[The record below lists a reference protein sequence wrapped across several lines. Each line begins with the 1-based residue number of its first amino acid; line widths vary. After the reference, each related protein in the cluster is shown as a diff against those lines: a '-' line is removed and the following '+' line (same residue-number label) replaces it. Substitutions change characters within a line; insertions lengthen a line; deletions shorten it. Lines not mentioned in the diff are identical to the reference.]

1 MRLLVAAPR
10 FPWPLDKGDRLTVYN
25 LVQHFSRRH
34 SVALVCFLEPGQDPA
49 WVRRLEGVAER
60 VEVVPLRRA
69 AAYGRAALGLA
80 SRRPLQVH
88 YYRSPAM
95 ARRLRAVVEEFRPD
109 LVYAH
114 TIRMAEYLAGD
125 RPVPGALGMQIS
137 MALNYDRLAR
147 FASSPLWRAAY
158 RLEAG
163 RSGRYEPRIA
173 ARFDRCLLISEADV
187 AALGLPRPTNVLVNP
202 HGVDF
207 EYFRRS
213 PGAVAEPGRIVFTGN
228 MAYAPNR
235 DAVEWFVTEI
245 LPLVRRQVPGARL
258 DVVGAD
264 PPRRVLDLAA
274 DPAVEVTGRVP
285 DMRPYL
291 ERAAAGVDPLRIGAG
306 LQNKVL
312 EGMAMGLPMVITSI
326 ANEGIGA
333 APGEE
338 VLVADDPPAFAAAV
352 ARLLEDPG
360 LGRAIGERARR
371 MIEQRW
377 SWEANFADLE
387 RDMLSLV
394 AAREGEGEG
403 PGQPKR

>member
-10 FPWPLDKGDRLTVYN
+10 FPWPLDKGDRLTVFN
-25 LVQHFSRRH
+25 LLQHFSRRH
-34 SVALVCFLEPGQDPA
+34 SVALVCFLEPGQDPQ
-49 WVRRLEGVAER
+49 WVRRLEGVVER
-60 VEVVPLRRA
+60 VEVVPLRRPV
-69 AAYGRAALGLA
+69 AYGRAALGLA

-88 YYRSPAM
+88 YYRSVAM
-95 ARRLRAVVEEFRPD
+95 ARRLRRVMEEFRPD

-114 TIRMAEYLAGD
+114 TIRMAEYLAGT
-125 RPVPGALGMQIS
+125 RPGPGILAMQIS
-137 MALNYDRLAR
+137 MALNYGRLAR
-147 FASSPLWRAAY
+147 FAGSPWRRAAY

-163 RSGRYEPRIA
+163 RARRYEPRVA

-187 AALGLPRPTNVLVNP
+187 AALGLPRPANVLVNP

-213 PGAVAEPGRIVFTGN
+213 PGAVAEAGRIVFTGN

-235 DAVEWFVTEI
+235 DAVEWFVAEI
-245 LPLVRRQVPGARL
+245 LPRVRRQVPGARL
-258 DVVGAD
+258 EVVGAD

-285 DMRPYL
+285 DLRPYL
-291 ERAAAGVDPLRIGAG
+291 ARAAAGIDPLRIGAG

-312 EGMAMGLPMVITSI
+312 EGMSMGLPMVITSI

-333 APGEE
+333 VPGEE

-352 ARLLEDPG
+352 VRLLEDPG
-360 LGRAIGERARR
+360 LRRALGERARR

-377 SWEANFADLE
+377 SWEAHFADLE
-387 RDMLSLV
+387 QAMLSLV
-394 AAREGEGEG
+394 AGQAGEGG
-403 PGQPKR
+403 APGQPKR

>member
-10 FPWPLDKGDRLTVYN
+10 FPWPLDKGDRLTVFS
-25 LVQHFSRRH
+25 LLQHFGRRH
-34 SVALVCFLEPGQDPA
+34 AVALVCFLEPGQDPA
-49 WVRRLEGVAER
+49 WVRRLDGVVER
-60 VEVVPLRRA
+60 VEVVPLRRPV
-69 AAYGRAALGLA
+69 AYARTALGLA

-88 YYRSPAM
+88 YYRSGAM
-95 ARRLRAVVEEFRPD
+95 ARRLRRVIEEFHPD

-125 RPVPGALGMQIS
+125 RPVPGVLAMQIS
-137 MALNYDRLAR
+137 MALNGGRLAR

-163 RSGRYEPRIA
+163 RAGRYEPRVA

-213 PGAVAEPGRIVFTGN
+213 PGAVAETGRIVFTGN
-228 MAYAPNR
+228 MAYAPNG

-264 PPRRVLDLAA
+264 PTRRVLDLAA
-274 DPAVEVTGRVP
+274 LPAVEVTGRVP
-285 DMRPYL
+285 DLRPYL
-291 ERAAAGVDPLRIGAG
+291 ERAVVGIDPLRIGAG

-312 EGMAMGLPMVITSI
+312 EGMSMGLPMVITSI

-333 APGEE
+333 VPGEE
-338 VLVADDPPAFAAAV
+338 VLVADDPPSFAAAV
-352 ARLLEDPG
+352 VRLLEDAD
-360 LGRAIGERARR
+360 LRRAIGGRARQT
-371 MIEQRW
+371 IEQRW
-377 SWEANFADLE
+377 SWAAHFADLE
-387 RDMLSLV
+387 AAMLSLV
-394 AAREGEGEG
+394 AGEGR
-403 PGQPKR
+403 GQPKR

>member
-1 MRLLVAAPR
+1 VRLLVAAPR

-25 LVQHFSRRH
+25 LLQHFGRRH
-34 SVALVCFLEPGQDPA
+34 AVALVGFLEPGQAPA
-49 WVRRLEGVAER
+49 WVRRLEGVVER
-60 VEVVPLRRA
+60 VEVVPLRRP
-69 AAYGRAALGLA
+69 AAYARTALGLA

-88 YYRSPAM
+88 YYRSGAM
-95 ARRLRAVVEEFRPD
+95 AQRLRRVIEEFRPD

-125 RPVPGALGMQIS
+125 RPVPGVLAMQVS
-137 MALNYDRLAR
+137 MTLNYGRLAR

-213 PGAVAEPGRIVFTGN
+213 PGAVAEAGRIVFTGN
-228 MAYAPNR
+228 MAYVPNS

-245 LPLVRRQVPGARL
+245 LPLVRRQIPGARL

-264 PPRRVLDLAA
+264 PTRRVLDLAA
-274 DPAVEVTGRVP
+274 DPAVQVTGRVP

-291 ERAAAGVDPLRIGAG
+291 ERAAAGIDPLRIGAG
-306 LQNKVL
+306 LQNKVR
-312 EGMAMGLPMVITSI
+312 EGMSMGLPMVITAS

-333 APGEE
+333 VPGEE
-338 VLVADDPPAFAAAV
+338 VLVADDPPSFAAAV
-352 ARLLEDPG
+352 VRLLEDAD
-360 LGRAIGERARR
+360 LRRAIGGRARQT
-371 MIEQRW
+371 IEQRW
-377 SWEANFADLE
+377 SWAAHFADLE
-387 RDMLSLV
+387 AAMLSLV
-394 AAREGEGEG
+394 AGEG